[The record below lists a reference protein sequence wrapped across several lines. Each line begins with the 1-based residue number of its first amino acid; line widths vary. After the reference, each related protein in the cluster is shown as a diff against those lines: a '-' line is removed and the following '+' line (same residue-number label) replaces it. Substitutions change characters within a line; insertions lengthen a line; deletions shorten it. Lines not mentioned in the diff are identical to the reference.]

1 MTPSASVPPA
11 QPRTRL
17 RNILAVAIVGGASAV
32 LYFQFDPVPSGLAS
46 DTAADVATLTA
57 ELDESLAS
65 AEPVSLE
72 TGPGS
77 EHQPPP
83 GELPPTSA
91 MPLEGRAA
99 LEHDLERLC
108 RARDRLLQVS
118 DYTATFCRRER
129 TGRNLGEADVMR
141 LKVRHKPFGF
151 YMKWLNG
158 DVGREILYVEGQND
172 GEMLVKLGGL
182 RGRLLPALNINPHGT
197 VAMRECRH
205 PATEAGLLHLA
216 QRMIGYRQ
224 RDVGQSEGIHCEI
237 RPNCE
242 FQGRL
247 CDCIVIEY
255 DRDELSPDYRKTMHY
270 FDRELGL
277 PVLVKSWGWADA
289 LPDADPA
296 NLDETTLVEQ
306 YAYTD
311 IRLNARLT
319 PRDFERD
326 NPQYAFSR

>member
-1 MTPSASVPPA
+1 
-11 QPRTRL
+11 
-17 RNILAVAIVGGASAV
+17 VAILGGAATV
-32 LYFQFDPVPSGLAS
+32 LYFQFDPVPSGVAAG

-57 ELDESLAS
+57 ELDESWEL

-72 TGPGS
+72 AGS
-77 EHQPPP
+77 ASERQPP
-83 GELPPTSA
+83 GELPQVAA

-99 LEHDLERLC
+99 LEHDLERLY
-108 RARDRLLQVS
+108 RARDRLEQVS

-158 DVGREILYVEGQND
+158 DVGREILYVEGQNE

-182 RGRLLPALNINPHGT
+182 RGRLLPALNINPNGA

-205 PATEAGLLHLA
+205 PATDAGLLHLA
-216 QRMIGYRQ
+216 KRMIGYRE
-224 RDVGQSEGIHCEI
+224 RDMHQPEGIDCEV
-237 RPNCE
+237 RPDCD

-247 CDCIVIEY
+247 CDCVVIEY
-255 DRDELSPDYRKTMHY
+255 DRAELSPDYRKTMHY

-277 PVLVKSWGWADA
+277 PVLVKSWGWPAA

-319 PRDFERD
+319 SRDFERD